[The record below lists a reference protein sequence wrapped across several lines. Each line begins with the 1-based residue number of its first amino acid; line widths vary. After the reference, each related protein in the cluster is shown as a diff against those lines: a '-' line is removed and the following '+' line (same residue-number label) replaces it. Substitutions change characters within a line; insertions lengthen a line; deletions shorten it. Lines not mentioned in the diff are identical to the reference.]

1 MRGRPPTIREED
13 LLDAARDV
21 FRKERLAATT
31 AKIAKKAG
39 VSEGI
44 LFYRYRSK
52 EALLAAVIHRETQ
65 PSESLRSIAKKA
77 GQKSVEQNL
86 EEIIETILD
95 SVSRALPFLELA
107 ETSPSSSEVRR
118 ILFSKSRKPPPQEMV
133 ELVADYFEK
142 EAALGRLRKVNGV
155 AIGRAVFGG
164 CVDFVRS
171 REFPTRS
178 DSRASF
184 VQGLLDV
191 ILNGAAGPSQRAR

>member
-1 MRGRPPTIREED
+1 MRGRPPSIREED

-21 FRKERLAATT
+21 LRKEGMAATT

-44 LFYRYRSK
+44 LFYRYKSK

-77 GQKSVEQNL
+77 GQGSVQQNL
-86 EEIIETILD
+86 ETIIETILD
-95 SVSRALPFLELA
+95 TVSRAHFFMELA

-118 ILFSKSRKPPPQEMV
+118 ILFSRSRRPPPQEMV
-133 ELVADYFEK
+133 ELVANYLEQ
-142 EAALGRLRKVNGV
+142 EETLGRLRKVNGLAV
-155 AIGRAVFGG
+155 GRAVFGG
-164 CVDFVRS
+164 CVDFIRS
-171 REFPTRS
+171 REFRTAG

-191 ILNGAAGPSQRAR
+191 ILNGAARPSQPVG

>member
-1 MRGRPPTIREED
+1 MRGRPPSIREED

-21 FRKERLAATT
+21 FREEGLAATT

-44 LFYRYRSK
+44 LFYRYKSK

-86 EEIIETILD
+86 EAIIEAILD
-95 SVSRALPFLELA
+95 TVCRAYPFLELA

-118 ILFSKSRKPPPQEMV
+118 ILFSKSRRPPPVEMV
-133 ELVADYFEK
+133 ELVAGYFER

-164 CVDFVRS
+164 CVDFIRS
-171 REFPTRS
+171 RELLTES
-178 DSRASF
+178 DDRAAF
-184 VQGLLDV
+184 VAGLLDV
-191 ILNGAAGPSQRAR
+191 LLNGAAKPSQRAR

>member
-1 MRGRPPTIREED
+1 MRGRPPNIREED
-13 LLDAARDV
+13 LLNAARDV
-21 FRKERLAATT
+21 FRQEGMAATT

-44 LFYRYRSK
+44 LFYRYKSK
-52 EALLAAVIHRETQ
+52 EALFAAVIHRETQ
-65 PSESLRSIAKKA
+65 PSESLRSIAEKA
-77 GQKSVEQNL
+77 GQKSVERNL
-86 EEIIETILD
+86 EAIIETILD
-95 SVSRALPFLELA
+95 TVFRAHPFLELA

-133 ELVADYFEK
+133 ELVADYFEQ

-171 REFPTRS
+171 REFQTGS

-191 ILNGAAGPSQRAR
+191 IINGAARPSQRAR

>member
-1 MRGRPPTIREED
+1 MRGRPPNIREED
-13 LLDAARDV
+13 LLNAARDV
-21 FRKERLAATT
+21 FRQEGMAATT

-44 LFYRYRSK
+44 LFYRYKSK
-52 EALLAAVIHRETQ
+52 EALFAAVIHRETQ
-65 PSESLRSIAKKA
+65 PSESLRSIAKKV
-77 GQKSVEQNL
+77 GQKSVERNL
-86 EEIIETILD
+86 EAIIETILD
-95 SVSRALPFLELA
+95 TVFRAHPFLELA
-107 ETSPSSSEVRR
+107 EASPSSSEVRR

-133 ELVADYFEK
+133 ELVADYFEQ
-142 EAALGRLRKVNGV
+142 EVALGRLRKVNGL

-171 REFPTRS
+171 REFLTES

-191 ILNGAAGPSQRAR
+191 IIHGAARPSQRAR